1 MERTPSTR
9 VESAAPKPRTSDS
22 GLATPKPRSGDS
34 GPAPPKP
41 RSGEGG
47 RLSVVLFSGGRGS
60 GVLSRQ
66 LISHPDVA
74 LTIAINGYDDGA
86 STGEVRRFLGDSL
99 GPSDFRKNASRVARE
114 LHSCPDR
121 LLEVLDTRLPNP
133 CSREEGIRALES
145 VATAGGPHVR
155 QRVEAVLT
163 ELKSERPFEFSD
175 CAVGNLVFA
184 GSYLLRN
191 RRFNDAVDDYCAL
204 MGLPEG
210 LIENVT
216 DGTNAFLVALEVD
229 RGILVSE
236 AEIVDA
242 KQQNRISEV
251 FLIDRPL
258 SEEDRTRLAAL
269 PREQCLQW
277 LEERSKR
284 LPLNGRLR
292 ARIAAANL
300 IIYAPGTQHSS
311 LFPSYL
317 TADLSRVIASN
328 LTAIKLL
335 VTNLQADTEIS
346 GSTAVDIVERA
357 VYYLK
362 EKGRLPLPVP
372 SLITHYIINDPRIP
386 EADEVTA
393 YVPLGRLETLEDP
406 RLVRIGHYEDGV
418 SGRHDASKVLTPFLN
433 TFLTQRRRQ
442 RVAIW
447 LYDAASLNKLT
458 QSVLEMLRGGV
469 QELGVDVSVFY
480 TAESDLD
487 DVFMQSLPITLKN
500 LKHSGQP
507 AGMAFKLALTER
519 EFDYA
524 VLFESSGMYR
534 GEDLAG
540 LLLPIMTGR
549 LDAVW
554 GSRRLSL
561 KDIEASYRL
570 RYNHNAV
577 LGSLSYIGSHLLSAA
592 YLVLFGRYISDTLS
606 GVRAVRASFLT
617 SLPVAPDD
625 KLANQYL
632 LSALLAE
639 KADILETPVQFL
651 ALSPERVRRTTPV
664 EGLRSL
670 AVIAWQRLARS
681 RRSPAPPAEP
691 AADLKVSRRAQ
702 S

>member
-1 MERTPSTR
+1 VDRH
-9 VESAAPKPRTSDS
+9 PRTANHDV
-22 GLATPKPRSGDS
+22 A
-34 GPAPPKP
+34 PKP
-41 RSGEGG
+41 RSGESG

-60 GVLSRQ
+60 DVLSRQ
-66 LISHPDVA
+66 LLSHRDVA

-114 LHSCPDR
+114 LHSCPDG
-121 LLEVLDTRLPNP
+121 LIDVLDTRLPSP
-133 CSREEGIRALES
+133 CSREEGMQALES
-145 VATAGGPHVR
+145 VAAAGGAHVR
-155 QRVEAVLT
+155 QRVDAVLS
-163 ELKSERPFEFSD
+163 ELRAGRPFEFSD

-184 GSYLLRN
+184 GCYLLRD
-191 RRFNDAVDDYCAL
+191 RRFNDAVDDYCAML
-204 MGLPEG
+204 GLLPG
-210 LIENVT
+210 LIDNVT

-242 KQQNRISEV
+242 KQRNRIAEV
-251 FLIDRPL
+251 FLIERPL

-269 PREQCLQW
+269 PREHCVQW
-277 LEERSKR
+277 LHEHSRP
-284 LPLNGRLR
+284 LPLNPRLR
-292 ARIAAANL
+292 ERLAAANL

-317 TADLSRVIASN
+317 TTDLSRAVASN

-335 VTNLQADTEIS
+335 VTNLQADAEIS
-346 GSTAVDIVERA
+346 GSTAVDIIERA

-372 SLITHYIINDPRIP
+372 SLITHYIINDPRTP
-386 EADEVTA
+386 EADAVTA
-393 YVPLGRLETLEDP
+393 YVPLGRLDMLEDP

-418 SGRHDASKVLTPFLN
+418 SGRHDASKVLTPFLD

-442 RVAIW
+442 RVAVW

-458 QSVLEMLRGGV
+458 QSVLEMLRGGI
-469 QELGVDVSVFY
+469 QDLGVDVSVFY

-487 DVFMQSLPITLKN
+487 DVFMQSLPIGLRN
-500 LKHSGQP
+500 LKHSAEP
-507 AGMAFKLALTER
+507 AGRAFMLALAER

-540 LLLPIMTGR
+540 LLSPLLTGR

-561 KDIEASYRL
+561 KDIDASYRL
-570 RYNHNAV
+570 RYDHKAV

-606 GVRAVRASFLT
+606 GVRAVRVSFLT
-617 SLPVAPDD
+617 NLPVAPDD

-651 ALSPERVRRTTPV
+651 ALSPERVRRTTPL
-664 EGLRSL
+664 EGVRSL
-670 AVIAWQRLARS
+670 AIIAWQRLARS
-681 RRSPAPPAEP
+681 RRSPSPPTATP
-691 AADLKVSRRAQ
+691 ADLKVSRRAQ

>member
-1 MERTPSTR
+1 M
-9 VESAAPKPRTSDS
+9 APNP
-22 GLATPKPRSGDS
+22 
-34 GPAPPKP
+34 
-41 RSGEGG
+41 EGA
-47 RLSVVLFSGGRGS
+47 LVNVVLFSGGRGS
-60 GVLSRQ
+60 GVLSQQ
-66 LISHPDVA
+66 LISRPDIA

-114 LHSCPDR
+114 LRSCPES
-121 LLEVLDTRLPNP
+121 LIETLDARLPTP
-133 CSREEGIRALES
+133 CSLEQGLQALET
-145 VATAGGPHVR
+145 VAAASGPHVR
-155 QRVEAVLT
+155 TRIEAARR
-163 ELKSERPFEFSD
+163 ELEAGRAFEFSD
-175 CAVGNLVFA
+175 CAIGNLVFA
-184 GSYLLRN
+184 GSYLLSG
-191 RRFNDAVDDYCAL
+191 RRFNDAVDDYCGL
-204 MGLPEG
+204 LGLPQG
-210 LIENVT
+210 LVENVT
-216 DGTNAFLVALEVD
+216 DGSNAFLVALEVD

-242 KQQNRISEV
+242 KQHNRISEV

-258 SEEDRTRLAAL
+258 TEEDRTRLAGQ
-269 PREQCLQW
+269 PREHCVHW
-277 LEERSKR
+277 LAERSLA
-284 LPLNGRLR
+284 LPLNPRLR
-292 ARIAAANL
+292 ARISAANL

-317 TADLSRVIASN
+317 TKDLSRAIASN
-328 LTAIKLL
+328 LTAMKLL
-335 VTNLQADTEIS
+335 VTNLQADSEIS
-346 GSTAVDIVERA
+346 GSSAVDIVERA

-372 SLITHYIINDPRIP
+372 SLITHYIINDPRVP
-386 EADEVTA
+386 ETDEAAA

-433 TFLTQRRRQ
+433 TFLSQRRRQ

-447 LYDAASLNKLT
+447 LYDAASLNKLS
-458 QSVLEMLRGGV
+458 QSVLEMLRGGI
-469 QELGVDVSVFY
+469 QDLAVDVAVFY
-480 TAESDLD
+480 TAETDLED
-487 DVFMQSLPITLKN
+487 AFMQPLPIALRN
-500 LKHSGQP
+500 LKHAGAP
-507 AGMAFKLALTER
+507 AGKAFKLALAEG

-534 GEDLAG
+534 GEDLVG
-540 LLLPIMTGR
+540 VISPLMTGR

-561 KDIEASYRL
+561 KDIEVSYRL

-577 LGSLSYIGSHLLSAA
+577 LGSMSLLGSHVLSAA

-606 GVRAVRASFLT
+606 GVRGMRAAFLT
-617 SLPVAPDD
+617 GLPVGPDD

-639 KADILETPVQFL
+639 KADVLETPVRFL
-651 ALSPERVRRTTPV
+651 PLSPERVRRTTPG

-670 AVIAWQRLARS
+670 ALIAWQRMTHAKQ
-681 RRSPAPPAEP
+681 PPAAIAP
-691 AADLKVSRRAQ
+691 TPADLKVSRRAQ

>member
-1 MERTPSTR
+1 
-9 VESAAPKPRTSDS
+9 
-22 GLATPKPRSGDS
+22 
-34 GPAPPKP
+34 
-41 RSGEGG
+41 
-47 RLSVVLFSGGRGS
+47 VVLFSGGRGS

-577 LGSLSYIGSHLLSAA
+577 LGSVSYIGSHLLSAV

>member
-1 MERTPSTR
+1 
-9 VESAAPKPRTSDS
+9 VNLK
-22 GLATPKPRSGDS
+22 
-34 GPAPPKP
+34 
-41 RSGEGG
+41 
-47 RLSVVLFSGGRGS
+47 VVLFSGGRGS
-60 GVLSRQ
+60 GVLSSQ
-66 LISHPDVA
+66 LVRRPDVA

-86 STGEVRRFLGDSL
+86 STGEVRRLLGDSL
-99 GPSDFRKNASRVARE
+99 GPSDFRKNASRVARD
-114 LHSCPDR
+114 LHSCPEG
-121 LLEVLDTRLPNP
+121 LVEMLDTRLPNP
-133 CSREEGIRALES
+133 CSRGDAMQALDV
-145 VATAGGPHVR
+145 VATATPEVR
-155 QRVEAVLT
+155 ERIEALRT
-163 ELKSERPFEFSD
+163 ELASSKPFEFSD
-175 CAVGNLVFA
+175 CAIGNLVFA
-184 GSYLLRN
+184 GCYLLRG

-204 MGLPEG
+204 LGLPPG
-210 LIENVT
+210 LIEDVT

-242 KQQNRISEV
+242 KQPNRIADV
-251 FLIDRPL
+251 FLIDQPL
-258 SEEDRTRLAAL
+258 AEADRVRLAGL
-269 PREQCLQW
+269 TRDQCVRW
-277 LEERSKR
+277 LEDHSKP
-284 LPLNGRLR
+284 LPLNPRLR
-292 ARIAAANL
+292 DRIAAANL

-317 TADLSRVIASN
+317 TKDLSRAIASN

-335 VTNLQADTEIS
+335 VTNIQADAEIS

-386 EADEVTA
+386 ESEDVSA

-433 TFLTQRRRQ
+433 TFLSERRRQ
-442 RVAIW
+442 RVAVW
-447 LYDAASLNKLT
+447 LYDAASLNKLS
-458 QSVLEMLRGGV
+458 QSVLEMLRGGI
-469 QELGVDVSVFY
+469 QDLPVDITVFY
-480 TAESDLD
+480 TADTDLD
-487 DVFMQSLPITLKN
+487 DVFMQPLPVALRN
-500 LKHSGQP
+500 LKPSSEPPGR
-507 AGMAFKLALTER
+507 AFRAALVER

-534 GEDLAG
+534 GEDLFG
-540 LLLPIMTGR
+540 VLLPLMTGR

-554 GSRRLSL
+554 GSRRLSM

-570 RYNHNAV
+570 RYKHKAM
-577 LGSLSYIGSHLLSAA
+577 LGSLSYVGSHLLSVA

-617 SLPVAPDD
+617 NLPVPPDD
-625 KLANQYL
+625 KLTNQYL

-639 KADILETPVQFL
+639 KADVLETPVQFL
-651 ALSPERVRRTTPV
+651 ALSPERVRRTTPL

-670 AVIAWQRLARS
+670 ALIAWQRIART
-681 RRSPAPPAEP
+681 RQSPAQPPSTP
-691 AADLKVSRRAQ
+691 ADLKVSRRVQ